1 MASTTTLDGAS
12 AFGGADRLGLRHQL
26 LLSAYWFSLSFQGG
40 ALLGVAVPAQI
51 LGLTSNSNKIW
62 VLGLL
67 GGFSSLV
74 LMVTQPIAG
83 VLSDLS
89 TLRWGRRRTYL
100 VVGAA
105 INISGLMLMI
115 AAHDLTLLFAG
126 FMVTSFGEAI
136 SSASYQAYLPDHV
149 PKEQYGEASGYVGAM
164 VMLGTLVSF
173 GMAGWLVAPRAASP
187 FYVVTALVVAAGA
200 VLTAIAIPEP
210 PVPDRP
216 VGVGVSWREL
226 WAQPFRSPN
235 FVIVFITRAL
245 MMLALYALFTFVEY
259 YVRDV
264 IHVKHFVQGAALVA
278 GVATLA
284 ALVGGVASGWL
295 SDRIGRK
302 LIVTGAS
309 VLMASAL
316 AVLAFV
322 HALNVLLGVGIVF
335 GISLGAFSAV
345 DWALAMDVLP
355 DRAFAAKDLGIWGI
369 STSLP
374 QTIAPFVGGAV
385 LVGLSPFGP
394 DVGFGALYLG
404 AAACA
409 ALSGVLV
416 WRLRGIR

>member
-1 MASTTTLDGAS
+1 MAYTTTMEGTS
-12 AFGGADRLGLRHQL
+12 PFGGGDRLGLRHQL

-40 ALLGVAVPAQI
+40 ALLGVAIPAHI
-51 LGLTSNSNKIW
+51 LGLTSNGNKVW

-74 LMVTQPIAG
+74 LMVAQPIAG
-83 VLSDLS
+83 TLSDLS
-89 TLRWGRRRTYL
+89 STRWGRRRSFL
-100 VVGAA
+100 VSGAA
-105 INISGLMLMI
+105 VNVMGLALMI
-115 AAHDLTLLFAG
+115 AAHNLTLLFAG
-126 FMVTSFGEAI
+126 FMITSFGEAV

-173 GMAGWLVAPRAASP
+173 GVAGLVVQPRAAAP
-187 FYVVTALVVAAGA
+187 FYMVTALVVAAGA

-210 PVPDRP
+210 PAPTRP
-216 VGVGVSWREL
+216 VGARASWREM
-226 WAQPFRSPN
+226 WVAPFRHPN
-235 FVIVFITRAL
+235 FVLVFVTRAL

-264 IHVKHFVQGAALVA
+264 IHVTRFVQGAALVA

-284 ALVGGVASGWL
+284 ALFGGVFTGWL

-302 LIVTGAS
+302 LIVSGAS

-316 AVLAFV
+316 TVLAFV
-322 HALNVLLGVGIVF
+322 HSLSVLLVVGIVF
-335 GISLGAFSAV
+335 GIALGAFSAV

-355 DRAFAAKDLGIWGI
+355 DRAFVAKDLGIWGI

-385 LVGLSPFGP
+385 LVGLSPFGA

-409 ALSGVLV
+409 AASGVIV
-416 WRLRGIR
+416 WRLQGVR